1 MGEVMTTDSAPNTH
15 RLENPIDVMPLMH
28 KAFRAV
34 SDRTE
39 SLAAKASTFE
49 DVAVLNDVFANWI
62 KQIVYHAAVEDEF
75 MTGPMTDPSKDN
87 QPARDN
93 ETEHTN
99 LAGKAADLASFIAM
113 GSGAGLEESVREAA
127 FSLEEEQ
134 HNLLEARFHDVETA
148 LKEVLGEQKVT
159 ARTIRHIHSRL
170 LGVRI
175 LELDHF
181 ENEEAFIIP
190 LVADEVDEAGQLS
203 LVRRLL
209 IDDSAEDPRW
219 IIDWVYSELDEAD
232 QALLKDVETRFQGVV
247 AQPA

>member
-1 MGEVMTTDSAPNTH
+1 MATEDLQ
-15 RLENPIDVMPLMH
+15 RIEDPIDVMPLMH

-39 SLAAKASTFE
+39 AMAAEATTFDDIARLTE
-49 DVAVLNDVFANWI
+49 TFGFWV
-62 KQIVYHAAVEDEF
+62 KQILYHATVEDEV
-75 MTGPMTDPSKDN
+75 MTAPLKDN

-93 ETEHTN
+93 ETEHAE
-99 LAGKAADLASFIAM
+99 LAGKAGDLASFIAM
-113 GSGAGLEESVREAA
+113 GNAAGIEESVRDAA

-134 HNLLEARFHDVETA
+134 HRALEEKFYEVESA
-148 LKEVLGEQKVT
+148 LKDVLGEKKVT

-181 ENEEAFIIP
+181 ENEEAFVCS
-190 LVADEVDEAGQLS
+190 LVRDEIDEAGQLYMI
-203 LVRRLL
+203 RKLL
-209 IDDSAEDPRW
+209 MDDTADDPRW
-219 IIDWVYSELDEAD
+219 IIDWVYSELDD
-232 QALLKDVETRFQGVV
+232 TDKALLTDLENRFKGAV

>member
-1 MGEVMTTDSAPNTH
+1 MTTDDTH

-39 SLAAKASTFE
+39 TLAAQASTFD
-49 DVAVLNDVFANWI
+49 DVAALNDVFANWI

-75 MTGPMTDPSKDN
+75 MTGPLKDN

-93 ETEHTN
+93 ETEHTD

-113 GSGAGLEESVREAA
+113 GNAAGLEESVREAA
-127 FSLEEEQ
+127 FSLDEEQ
-134 HNLLEARFHDVETA
+134 HNLLEKRFHDVETA

-209 IDDSAEDPRW
+209 IDDSADDSRW

-232 QALLKDVETRFQGVV
+232 QALLQDLENRIQGVV

>member
-1 MGEVMTTDSAPNTH
+1 MATENLH
-15 RLENPIDVMPLMH
+15 RIEDPIDVMPLMH

-34 SDRTE
+34 TDRTE
-39 SLAAKASTFE
+39 AMAAEATTVEDIAKLNETFG
-49 DVAVLNDVFANWI
+49 FWI
-62 KQIVYHAAVEDEF
+62 KQILYHATVEDEV
-75 MTGPMTDPSKDN
+75 MTGPLKDS

-93 ETEHTN
+93 ETEHAE
-99 LAGKAADLASFIAM
+99 LAGKAGDLASFIAM
-113 GSGAGLEESVREAA
+113 GNAAGIEESVRDAA

-134 HNLLEARFHDVETA
+134 HKALEEKFHEVETA
-148 LKEVLGEQKVT
+148 LKDVLGEKKVT

-181 ENEEAFIIP
+181 ENEEAFVCS
-190 LVADEVDEAGQLS
+190 LVRDEIDEAGQLYII
-203 LVRRLL
+203 RRLL
-209 IDDSAEDPRW
+209 IDETAENPRW

-232 QALLKDVETRFQGVV
+232 QELLKDLENRFQGVV

>member
-1 MGEVMTTDSAPNTH
+1 MTAESINK
-15 RLENPIDVMPLMH
+15 LEHPIDVMPLMH

-39 SLAAKASTFE
+39 ALAADASTIE
-49 DVAVLNDVFANWI
+49 DIAELNGTFGYWV
-62 KQIVYHAAVEDEF
+62 KQILYHAAVEDEV
-75 MTGPMTDPSKDN
+75 MTGPLRDS

-93 ETEHTN
+93 ETEHAE
-99 LAGKAADLASFIAM
+99 LAGKAGELSKFIAL
-113 GSGAGLEESVREAA
+113 GNAAGLEESVREAA
-127 FSLEEEQ
+127 FTLEEEQ
-134 HNLLEARFHDVETA
+134 HKELEERFHEVEDA
-148 LKEVLGEQKVT
+148 LKEVLGEKKVT

-181 ENEEAFIIP
+181 ENEEAFVCP
-190 LVADEVDEAGQLS
+190 LVRDEIDEAGQLS
-203 LVRRLL
+203 MVRRLL

-219 IIDWVYSELDEAD
+219 VIDWVRSELDPAE
-232 QALLKDVETRFQGVV
+232 QALLEELETRFQCAV